1 MSTLGIYQVKIHHAV
16 SAGNVLLT
24 ELLIAKRGT
33 KDINPKDHK
42 KRPLLI
48 VAIGIDWPA
57 KIATKSDIEMVKLLI
72 SKGADVNDPKT
83 KPILYAAHQCK
94 AEIVQLLII
103 NGADLEIDCLRI
115 LRAPLLTQKPGYLE
129 TLKALLKGGADP
141 NLADHRATSIL
152 ATALDLPLT
161 DSPLQSPD
169 FEAARILIEA
179 GADVNRRY
187 GCPKAYAGSGGTT
200 LLHRAVWR
208 YRLDVVNFL
217 LENEAQANALAYAN
231 PLDNLN
237 DCETT
242 PFMVAGRVKGY
253 LANVNLSSKNDRH
266 YNSLKTQYRVED
278 AEPISEALQE
288 KGGAEQERHSRET
301 PSNRH
306 LSSSGKPPFA
316 YLLFPNKPPVWGYH
330 DKADAAMRMKLRGLR
345 GRVAGHSDSELWDML
360 LSGKENSL
368 LRYKAPK

>member
-1 MSTLGIYQVKIHHAV
+1 M
-16 SAGNVLLT
+16 
-24 ELLIAKRGT
+24 
-33 KDINPKDHK
+33 
-42 KRPLLI
+42 
-48 VAIGIDWPA
+48 AIGIDWPE
-57 KIATKSDIEMVKLLI
+57 KIATKSDIEMVSLLI

-94 AEIVQLLII
+94 AEIVQLLIE
-103 NGADLEIDCLRI
+103 NGVDLEIDCLRI
-115 LRAPLLTQKPGYLE
+115 LRAPLLTRKPGYLE
-129 TLKALLKGGADP
+129 TLKALLKGGAEP
-141 NLADHRATSIL
+141 NLADHRATPVL

-217 LENEAQANALAYAN
+217 LENGAQANALAYAN

-242 PFMVAGRVKGY
+242 PFMVAGRVNGY

-266 YNSLKTQYRVED
+266 YNSLKTHYRVED
-278 AEPISEALQE
+278 AEPITGALLE
-288 KGGAEQERHSRET
+288 KGGAQKKHPSRD
-301 PSNRH
+301 SNRH
-306 LSSSGKPPFA
+306 LSCQDKPPFA

-345 GRVAGHSDSELWDML
+345 GRVTGHSDSELWDML
-360 LSGKENSL
+360 LAGKENSL
-368 LRYKAPK
+368 LRYTAPK